1 MNSDNS
7 SGMSKAS
14 FVKEEGGDTVLT
26 KVATTFHKR
35 VLGIPLLH
43 SPAEIDD
50 VTLVA
55 AAGRGQDQAF
65 EILVGRY
72 QSRILAVALRFTH
85 VREDAEDI
93 VQQSFQKAFVHLR
106 QFEGNSS
113 FSTWLTR
120 IAINEAL
127 MWLRKKRST
136 PEVAIEGTSK
146 NDEPALPQDFPDSGP
161 NPEESCIQREREQ
174 ILSATM
180 NELTPAMRTAIQ
192 LRELSG
198 LSTEEAARAMG
209 ISVEA
214 VKGRVFHARRKL
226 RQILRRHAEFTR
238 TRKNRI
244 VQESCKA
251 NDILP
256 GELAEMHVMS

>member
-1 MNSDNS
+1 
-7 SGMSKAS
+7 
-14 FVKEEGGDTVLT
+14 VLT

-35 VLGIPLLH
+35 ALSTPPLRP
-43 SPAEIDD
+43 SAEVDD

-72 QSRILAVALRFTH
+72 QRRILAVVLRFAH

-127 MWLRKKRST
+127 MWLRRKRAS
-136 PEVAIEGTSK
+136 PEVAIEASSK
-146 NDEPALPQDFPDSGP
+146 NDEPALPLDFPDSGP
-161 NPEESCIQREREQ
+161 NPEERCLQREREQ

-192 LRELSG
+192 LRELGG

-226 RQILRRHAEFTR
+226 RQILRRHAEFTK
-238 TRKNRI
+238 TRKNRTARGN
-244 VQESCKA
+244 SKA
-251 NDILP
+251 NGILP
-256 GELAEMHVMS
+256 AELAETHVI